1 MMKGKKE
8 GRKENFWPKIGSNL
22 KMWSDIVVTEI

>member
-8 GRKENFWPKIGSNL
+8 ERKENFWPKTDSNL